1 MIGLRTLVV
10 RVIFFAV
17 CAVPFGPEPIYAE
30 DVPQVDADGNI
41 HVPAFT
47 LPESSLLSAESRAE
61 LARQRIPSLDA
72 FTTAATA
79 CPSVPTE
86 NPDQL
91 TAIRQCQARAFYATA
106 FYQSIL
112 THYPVTVTPKT
123 IGGVYTEIVI
133 PHRGVRSTNR
143 RRVLINLHGGSFFSG
158 SRTNSQVESIPVASV
173 GRIEVIGVDYR
184 LAPEN
189 RFPAAVLDVVAVYR
203 ELLKRYPA
211 RNIGLYGCSAGG
223 ALAAQTIAWL
233 LKHDLPLPGAVGLF
247 CYGAGRAVDAV
258 SERWVHSD
266 SAYFVGALTGTY
278 EQLLKPLAYY
288 QGVDLQ
294 DPLVNPGDHDEI
306 MRRFPPTLLVSG
318 TRDYLLSS
326 VVSTH
331 AQLVRL
337 GVTADLHVW
346 EGMQHAFLYYPGLAE
361 SREAYRVINYFF
373 NRYLGR

>member
-1 MIGLRTLVV
+1 MIRLRTLVA
-10 RVIFFAV
+10 RAILFAV
-17 CAVPFGPEPIYAE
+17 CAALFGPDPIYAE
-30 DVPQVDADGNI
+30 DVPQVDDDGTI

-72 FTTAATA
+72 FSTAATA
-79 CPSVPTE
+79 CPAVTTVS
-86 NPDQL
+86 PDQL
-91 TAIRQCQARAFYATA
+91 TASRRCQAQAFQATA
-106 FYQSIL
+106 FYRNIL
-112 THYPVTVTPKT
+112 THYPVTITTKT

-133 PHRGVRSTNR
+133 PRRGVASTNR

-173 GRIEVIGVDYR
+173 GSIEVISVDYR
-184 LAPEN
+184 LAPESQ
-189 RFPAAVLDVVAVYR
+189 FPAAVEDVVAVYR
-203 ELLKRYPA
+203 EMLKRYPA

-247 CYGAGRAVDAV
+247 CYGAGRALDAA

-278 EQLLKPLAYY
+278 DQLLKPLSYY
-288 QGVDLQ
+288 KGIDLQ
-294 DPLVNPGDHDEI
+294 DPLINPGDHDEI
-306 MRRFPPTLLVSG
+306 MRRFPPTLLISG

-331 AQLVRL
+331 SQLVRL
-337 GVTADLHVW
+337 GVPADLHVW
-346 EGMQHAFLYYPGLAE
+346 EGMQHAFFYYPELAE
-361 SREAYRVINYFF
+361 SREAYRVINQFF
-373 NRYLGR
+373 DRYLGR